1 MNKTMK
7 KIYESPS
14 TTHVRVEMEGR
25 LCAGSA
31 NVTNP
36 DKKDFGRIDEQG
48 VGNTYDFK
56 DSGWGTDPTVQ
67 TTSN

>member
-25 LCAGSA
+25 LCAGSVVKD
-31 NVTNP
+31 NKEGVTVEATPQDYEEVNISSP
-36 DKKDFGRIDEQG
+36 SAGETFTWE
-48 VGNTYDFK
+48 
-56 DSGWGTDPTVQ
+56 
-67 TTSN
+67 